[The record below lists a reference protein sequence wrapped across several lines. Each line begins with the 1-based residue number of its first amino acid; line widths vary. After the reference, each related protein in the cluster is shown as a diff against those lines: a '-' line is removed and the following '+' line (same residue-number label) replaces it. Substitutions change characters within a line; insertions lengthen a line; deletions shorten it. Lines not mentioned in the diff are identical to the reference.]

1 MIKEEA
7 ELTTSAIKMQTLLHQ
22 FIQLYDR
29 ITVEHS
35 LMTDRELKIVKN
47 LEALNQTIINL
58 EQTTVM
64 LDELGQQIKENVKEV
79 IRAEVNNG
87 LGEISNRN
95 ATSMDSKVSEI
106 CRKLNNEHNH
116 MRYMVNEYEQIKRG
130 FNLKL
135 WIIAL
140 LLGFS
145 IGLGGSYWYLK
156 KFIVIDWNAW
166 KSQHN
171 INRKK

>member
-47 LEALNQTIINL
+47 LEKINETI
-58 EQTTVM
+58 VD
-64 LDELGQQIKENVKEV
+64 LDQLSQQIKENVKEV

-87 LGEISNRN
+87 LGEISNSN
-95 ATSMDSKVSEI
+95 ARSMDNRVTEM
-106 CRKLNNEHNH
+106 CRKLNNEHYH
-116 MRYMVNEYEQIKRG
+116 MQSMVQEYKEIKRG

-140 LLGFS
+140 LLGLT
-145 IGLGGSYWYLK
+145 IGFGGSYWYLK

-171 INRKK
+171 INKKNKG

>member
-47 LEALNQTIINL
+47 LEALNETIIDL
-58 EQTTVM
+58 EQTTVR
-64 LDELGQQIKENVKEV
+64 LDQLGQQIKENVKEV

-87 LGEISNRN
+87 LGEISNSN
-95 ATSMDSKVSEI
+95 ATSMDNKV
-106 CRKLNNEHNH
+106 
-116 MRYMVNEYEQIKRG
+116 Q
-130 FNLKL
+130 
-135 WIIAL
+135 
-140 LLGFS
+140 
-145 IGLGGSYWYLK
+145 
-156 KFIVIDWNAW
+156 KFVGN
-166 KSQHN
+166 
-171 INRKK
+171 